1 MTPRPARKSS
11 AKRGAAKRGAAKRAS
26 VNAADWAFHAADE
39 EVLEALAVGR
49 HAASLREYFGAPAYA
64 ELSVLAA
71 AAKKAKM
78 SKRSRAG
85 KTPRTHRVLILPG
98 IMGSKLGGRLRSAAG
113 AKGRR
118 NALEVLWI
126 DPLQIAAGRL
136 TALALPSKVPIQS
149 MGVLL
154 FSYARLKLRLEI
166 EGFDVDFHGY
176 DWRLGLEELGAE
188 LAARIAADGR
198 PVTLV
203 AHSMG
208 GLIARSAVTVLPK
221 RLLRRL
227 VMVGV
232 PNEGSFATVQALR
245 GTYPFVRNM
254 STLDRKH
261 SPEYLAENV
270 FGTFPGLYHML
281 PSPQRVAGIDLSDP
295 RSWPGDGPAP
305 DARLLAQ
312 VAPSRAGLAAA
323 DSRMVQIIG
332 VNQET
337 VVSLSRTAGGF
348 RYAMNKNGD
357 GTVPLALARLRKLKS
372 YYVDESHANLA
383 NNVRV
388 IQAILELVRRGH
400 TRALP
405 KGWRARPG
413 VMRYIDDA
421 RLRSAAGP
429 KIDWRR
435 LTAAQ
440 REAVFA
446 ELDSGRLLPEAAHPL
461 A

>member
-1 MTPRPARKSS
+1 MKPRAARKAP
-11 AKRGAAKRGAAKRAS
+11 AKSDS
-26 VNAADWAFHAADE
+26 VKIADWAFHAADE
-39 EVLEALAVGR
+39 EVLDALATGR

-71 AAKKAKM
+71 AAKQ
-78 SKRSRAG
+78 SRESRTI
-85 KTPRTHRVLILPG
+85 KSRRTHRVLILPG
-98 IMGSKLGGRLRSAAG
+98 IMGSKLGGRPRSAAG
-113 AKGRR
+113 ARR
-118 NALEVLWI
+118 RSSAWDVLWI

-136 TALALPSKVPIQS
+136 TALALPSKAPIRP

-154 FSYARLKLRLEI
+154 FSYARLRLKLEI
-166 EGFDVDFHGY
+166 EGFDVDFHSY
-176 DWRLGLEELGAE
+176 DWRLGVDQLGAK
-188 LAARIAADGR
+188 LARRIAADGR

-208 GLIARSAVTVLPK
+208 GLVARSALTVLPK
-221 RLLRRL
+221 RLVRRL
-227 VMVGV
+227 VMLGV
-232 PNEGSFATVQALR
+232 PNEGSFAPVQALR

-254 STLDRKH
+254 SALDRQH

-281 PSPQRVAGIDLSDP
+281 PHPKRVAGIDLTDP
-295 RSWPGDGPAP
+295 RSWPGDGPTP
-305 DARLLAQ
+305 DPRLLAQ
-312 VAPSRAGLAAA
+312 VEASRAGLAGA
-323 DSRMVQIIG
+323 DPRMIQIIG

-337 VVSLSRTAGGF
+337 VVSLKRSAAGF

-357 GTVPLALARLRKLKS
+357 GTVPLALARLRKLES
-372 YYVDESHANLA
+372 FYVDESHANLA

-388 IQAILELVRRGH
+388 IQAIAELVRQGR

-405 KGWRARPG
+405 KVWRSRPG
-413 VMRYIDDA
+413 VLRHIDDA
-421 RLRSAAGP
+421 QLRLIGGP

-435 LTAAQ
+435 LTPDQ

-446 ELDSGRLLPEAAHPL
+446 GLDSGRLLPEAAHPL

>member
-1 MTPRPARKSS
+1 MKPRRTRS
-11 AKRGAAKRGAAKRAS
+11 AS
-26 VNAADWAFHAADE
+26 VNIDSVKNADWAFHADDE
-39 EVLEALAVGR
+39 EVLEALATGG
-49 HAASLREYFGAPAYA
+49 HEASLREYFGAPAYA

-71 AAKKAKM
+71 AAKR
-78 SKRSRAG
+78 SKKSRVRKPLRA
-85 KTPRTHRVLILPG
+85 HRVLILPG
-98 IMGSKLGGRLRSAAG
+98 IMGSKLGGRPRRAAG
-113 AKGRR
+113 SKRR
-118 NALEVLWI
+118 RRATEVLWI

-136 TALALPSKVPIQS
+136 TALALPSKTPIRS

-154 FSYARLKLRLEI
+154 FSYARLRLKLEI
-166 EGFDVDFHGY
+166 EGYDVEFHGY
-176 DWRLGLEELGAE
+176 DWRLGLEELGAN
-188 LAARIAADGR
+188 LAARIAADAR

-208 GLIARSAVTVLPK
+208 GLVARRAVAVLPK
-221 RLLRRL
+221 RLVRRL
-227 VMVGV
+227 VMMGV
-232 PNEGSFATVQALR
+232 PNEGSFAPVQALR

-281 PSPQRVAGIDLSDP
+281 PSPHRVAGIDLTDP

-305 DARLLAQ
+305 NPRLLAQ
-312 VAPSRAGLAAA
+312 VAASRAGLAAA
-323 DSRMVQIIG
+323 DSRMIQIIG

-388 IQAILELVRRGH
+388 IQAILELVRHGR
-400 TRALP
+400 TRSLP
-405 KGWRARPG
+405 QAWRARPG
-413 VMRYIDDA
+413 VMRHIDDA
-421 RLRSAAGP
+421 RLRLAGGP

-435 LTAAQ
+435 LTPAQ

-446 ELDSGRLLPEAAHPL
+446 ALDSGRLLPDAAHPL